1 MWWFSQSSFPHFLW
15 KHLHLFQ
22 HTSIQISSSI
32 RYKTSNL
39 HQIWLCQCRGRCT
52 IESLDHLWN
61 LFNTTENWGP
71 MEDPVVDITWINA
84 ESLQQRGRK
93 TVAEAA
99 LCEPRKKC
107 LLLTSSESA
116 ISWFLEWERETK
128 EPSIEQPWHHLLNE
142 GGWWDI
148 HQTPLCNWDL
158 LDWRQRSRI
167 LCHISKTL
175 QGYRGFDSFFTHS
188 FLYSFCFCH
197 ILAYKKKKLP
207 QL

>member
-71 MEDPVVDITWINA
+71 MEDPAVDITWINA

-142 GGWWDI
+142 GGGVMGY
-148 HQTPLCNWDL
+148 TSN
-158 LDWRQRSRI
+158 S
-167 LCHISKTL
+167 TL
-175 QGYRGFDSFFTHS
+175 
-188 FLYSFCFCH
+188 
-197 ILAYKKKKLP
+197 
-207 QL
+207 